1 MRLRLLPFLL
11 ILLVAQAP
19 AAQAQPSSISTEMGM
34 LQVDVVAD
42 GLNNVWGMAFLPNSD
57 MLVTERD
64 GRLRLI
70 QNGQL
75 LDDPISGTPTVFAVG
90 QGGLLDVALHP
101 DFASNNLVYL
111 TYTKETDG
119 NSTTAVA
126 RGKLDGMALLDIE
139 DIFVANSQGRGHYGS
154 RLVFDDQ
161 GYLFVSVGD
170 RHANPRNDQA
180 NHPSQDITNHHGTV
194 NRLHDDGRIPADNPF
209 VDVAGA
215 EPSIWSYGHRNPQG
229 MVFDSATGR
238 LWINEHGPQGG
249 DELNLVLP
257 GLNYGWPVIGYGVN
271 YGGADLHETSAKDG
285 MVLPAHYWVPSIATS
300 GLLIYSGDLI
310 PAWTGNFFVGGLK
323 GQQVARLTMDG
334 ETVISEETLYQGNGR
349 IRDIRQGPDGAIYL
363 GIDGDADVPGIV
375 RLRPIDAR

>member
-139 DIFVANSQGRGHYGS
+139 DIFVANSQGR
-154 RLVFDDQ
+154 
-161 GYLFVSVGD
+161 
-170 RHANPRNDQA
+170 
-180 NHPSQDITNHHGTV
+180 
-194 NRLHDDGRIPADNPF
+194 
-209 VDVAGA
+209 
-215 EPSIWSYGHRNPQG
+215 
-229 MVFDSATGR
+229 
-238 LWINEHGPQGG
+238 
-249 DELNLVLP
+249 
-257 GLNYGWPVIGYGVN
+257 
-271 YGGADLHETSAKDG
+271 
-285 MVLPAHYWVPSIATS
+285 
-300 GLLIYSGDLI
+300 
-310 PAWTGNFFVGGLK
+310 
-323 GQQVARLTMDG
+323 
-334 ETVISEETLYQGNGR
+334 
-349 IRDIRQGPDGAIYL
+349 
-363 GIDGDADVPGIV
+363 
-375 RLRPIDAR
+375 